1 MGAYFWSSMRIGQF
15 PLRFH
20 FWIAAKK
27 VASSGTKT
35 TRLTVGMLDRRM
47 AVRRPV
53 WMGQGSCLA
62 EAGS

>member
-1 MGAYFWSSMRIGQF
+1 MGVYFLSSMRMGQC

-20 FWIAAKK
+20 FWMAAKN

-35 TRLTVGMLDRRM
+35 MRLTVGILSRM
-47 AVRRPV
+47 MAARRPV